1 MKIDYNGFIEFV
13 KGLKGQTIYTIAKEK
28 PFTVDVI
35 SNGLIYTPFST
46 MKPRTHIKNFIE
58 RVLERFETTESFKP
72 ADYHD
77 ISVNASYNLALL
89 KMYLDKNI

>member
-1 MKIDYNGFIEFV
+1 MIIDYYAFIEFIR
-13 KGLKGQTIYTIAKEK
+13 GLKGQTIYTMAKEK

-46 MKPRTHIKNFIE
+46 MIPRTHSKNFIE
-58 RVLERFETTESFKP
+58 RVLERFETTKSLRP

-77 ISVNASYNLALL
+77 ITVNASYNLALL
-89 KMYLDKNI
+89 KMYLNQNI